1 MDLTNS
7 ATVLQFMFESPLRL
21 INWMSAVLLLL
32 VLYQLFMITRSHS
45 WHQLLSVTGLLTFN
59 YLILYR
65 LFRDR
70 WALQAV
76 VRERTGTWAP
86 KYRPTRSLKCGN
98 VISYNGWYS
107 GRHSVQQLSLC
118 IHFHWQFF
126 LRYRATIF
134 YKGLLFQDNYV
145 FGNIVLQIIWSSLW
159 VKGRAEFG
167 ALCKGLK
174 SRFGTIC
181 QS

>member
-7 ATVLQFMFESPLRL
+7 DIVLQFMFESPLRL

-45 WHQLLSVTGLLTFN
+45 WHQLLSVTGLLVFN

-76 VRERTGTWAP
+76 VRERTG
-86 KYRPTRSLKCGN
+86 S
-98 VISYNGWYS
+98 
-107 GRHSVQQLSLC
+107 
-118 IHFHWQFF
+118 
-126 LRYRATIF
+126 
-134 YKGLLFQDNYV
+134 
-145 FGNIVLQIIWSSLW
+145 
-159 VKGRAEFG
+159 
-167 ALCKGLK
+167 
-174 SRFGTIC
+174 
-181 QS
+181 

>member
-7 ATVLQFMFESPLRL
+7 GIVLQFMFESPLRL

-45 WHQLLSVTGLLTFN
+45 WHQLLSVTGLLAFN

-76 VRERTGTWAP
+76 VQERTG
-86 KYRPTRSLKCGN
+86 S
-98 VISYNGWYS
+98 
-107 GRHSVQQLSLC
+107 
-118 IHFHWQFF
+118 
-126 LRYRATIF
+126 
-134 YKGLLFQDNYV
+134 
-145 FGNIVLQIIWSSLW
+145 
-159 VKGRAEFG
+159 
-167 ALCKGLK
+167 
-174 SRFGTIC
+174 
-181 QS
+181 